1 MRSYVK
7 NIIKLK
13 LNWYAL
19 HTNSRAEKQVHERL
33 QKQGYE
39 SFLPLITTVKQ
50 WSDRKKKVVV
60 PLISSY
66 VFMQGTAKDLLAVVK
81 VQGVVAVLKHL
92 GKPAIV
98 QEVEINNL
106 KILTKNSEGTK
117 KVDAFKLANLTNVEV
132 IAGPF
137 IGLKGS
143 YIETSGMHKVVVQV
157 DVLNSFTEVTL
168 PFEHIKEIG
177 K

>member
-1 MRSYVK
+1 M
-7 NIIKLK
+7 K

-19 HTNSRAEKQVHERL
+19 HTKSRAEKQVNERL
-33 QKQGYE
+33 QQQGYE
-39 SFLPLITTVKQ
+39 SFLPLITTVRQ

-66 VFMQGTAKDLLAVVK
+66 VFMQGTSKDLLAVVK

-106 KILTKNSEGTK
+106 KILTKNSERTK
-117 KVDAFKLANLTNVEV
+117 RVDAFKLVNFTSVEV

-143 YIETSGMHKVVVQV
+143 YIETSGKHKVVVQV

-168 PFEHIKEIG
+168 PFEHIKEVME
-177 K
+177 